1 MALFNDFIE
10 VRRAALVDD
19 PYGQH
24 RDWANYTVVWSGLG
38 AGVPYL
44 RTRKTD
50 TPIRETA
57 LSKAKLYL
65 PGDLDIDTADQILFQ
80 GKLWTLEGEA
90 WKWKMGARQ
99 YTKIDV
105 RVVTK

>member
-1 MALFNDFIE
+1 MALMNERIE
-10 VRRAALVDD
+10 VHRAPLVEDA
-19 PYGQH
+19 YGKH
-24 RDWANYTVVWSGLG
+24 RDWANPSVVWSGLG

-44 RTRKTD
+44 RTRKTE

-57 LSKAKLYL
+57 MSKAKLYL
-65 PGDLDIDTADQILFQ
+65 PGDVDVDTADQILFQ

-99 YTKIDV
+99 YTMVDV
-105 RVVTK
+105 RLVTK